1 MTKESLSEALK
12 LASSSR
18 AKDGTFSFEPAQNTT
33 VLLTAESSVMTID
46 RVTRVSV
53 KAGVVVIDTERR
65 ERLFVASE
73 FIVGLR
79 QQATSESPSGFL
91 PGA

>member
-12 LASSSR
+12 VASSSR
-18 AKDGTFSFEPAQNTT
+18 AKDGTFSFDVAQNTT
-33 VLLTAESSVMTID
+33 VLLTVESSVMTID

-53 KAGVVVIDTERR
+53 KTGVAVIDTERR
-65 ERLFVASE
+65 ERLFVAAE
-73 FIVGLR
+73 YIVGLR
-79 QQATSESPSGFL
+79 QQAVAESPSGFL